1 MILVTGGC
9 GFIGSNFILE
19 SIKKT
24 SEPIVNLDKLTYA
37 GNPENLW
44 SLTEGQSYKFIR
56 GDIGNER
63 LVSEILS
70 SEKPRAIINFAAES
84 HVDRSIADPTDFLLT
99 NVVGTVKLLNASLE
113 YWINLSE
120 QAKSEFRFV
129 HISTDEVFG
138 SLGID
143 EPSFSE
149 THRFIPN
156 SPYSASK
163 AASDHF
169 VRAFHKTHG
178 LPCITTHC
186 SNNYGPFQFP
196 EKLIPLCITNALSN
210 KGLPIYGDGL
220 QVRDWLHVSD
230 HCSAICKVLDNGKVG
245 ETYNIGGN
253 NEISN
258 IEVVS
263 QICEIL
269 DSLVGKKDGESY
281 SSQIVFVEDRAGH
294 DRRYAVDASKIQREL
309 GWKPAETFDSGLVK
323 TVKWYL
329 ENPKW
334 LQNIT
339 SGVYQDWIN
348 NQYSQKG

>member
-19 SIKKT
+19 SIKNT

-37 GNPENLW
+37 GNPENLC
-44 SLTEGQSYKFIR
+44 SLTEDRSYKFIR
-56 GDIGNER
+56 GDIGNEH
-63 LVSEILS
+63 LVSKILS

-84 HVDRSIADPTDFLLT
+84 HVDRSIADSTDFLLT
-99 NVVGTVKLLNASLE
+99 NVLGTVKLLNASLE

-120 QAKSEFRFV
+120 QARSEFRFI

-149 THRFIPN
+149 THRFAPN

-230 HCSAICKVLDNGKVG
+230 HCSAICKVLDDGKVG
-245 ETYNIGGN
+245 ESYNIGGN

-263 QICEIL
+263 QICGIL
-269 DSLVGKKDGESY
+269 DSFVGKKDGESY
-281 SSQIVFVEDRAGH
+281 SSQIVFVKDRAGH

>member
-44 SLTEGQSYKFIR
+44 SLTEDQSYKFIR

-309 GWKPAETFDSGLVK
+309 GWKPAETFVSGLVK